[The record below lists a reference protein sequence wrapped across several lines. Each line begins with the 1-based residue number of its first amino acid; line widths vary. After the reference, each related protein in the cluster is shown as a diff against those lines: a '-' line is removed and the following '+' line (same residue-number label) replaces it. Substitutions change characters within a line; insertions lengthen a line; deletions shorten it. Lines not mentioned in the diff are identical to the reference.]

1 MNDLINALNN
11 LVNGLLAALQSAV
24 NWFNGLFN
32 IDPKLIH
39 DCTANS
45 SCSVARAIVLSLI
58 LFFILLTGFAYTTL
72 LERRLLSFLQQRIG
86 PNRAGPAGFLQP
98 AADGLKLIFKEDI
111 TPIGADRVVYWLAPV
126 LKTVPAL
133 LVVAVIPLGPPLLIP
148 WFDGQW
154 YRVPLA
160 ISDVNVG
167 VLYILAWMSLGT
179 YGIVLAGWS
188 SNNKYSMLGSLRASA
203 QMVSYELS
211 MGLTMAVPILITGS
225 MSLQA
230 IIDAQNNPVVLG
242 WFVFQNPISAAI
254 LMIALLAEVN
264 RAPFD
269 LPEAESELTAGYHTE
284 YSGMKFALFFMA
296 EYISMISVS
305 MIVIALFF
313 GGYHFALVDSVPIL
327 GPVVFTLKVILF
339 LSGMIWVRATL
350 PRIRYD
356 RLMALGWKVMLPLA
370 LLAVAWSAVSLIV
383 GDAFNS
389 STLYWIISL
398 VFFVVVTA
406 AIFILLRPQ
415 PGTELGGEVVN
426 LQPRNPA
433 YLLLQIV
440 GALVAVPMIM
450 FTVSQNLLRNLEQ
463 ALGGDNNAR

>member
-1 MNDLINALNN
+1 MQGIIDAINN
-11 LVNGLLAALQSAV
+11 LTNGLLAALQSLV
-24 NWFNGLFN
+24 TWFTGLLHLDSSK
-32 IDPKLIH
+32 IV
-39 DCTANS
+39 DCSTSS
-45 SCSVARAIVLSLI
+45 SCSVTWGIVLSLI
-58 LFFILLTGFAYTTL
+58 LFFVMLTGFAYTTL

-86 PNRAGPAGFLQP
+86 PNRAGPGGFLQP

-111 TPIGADRVVYWLAPV
+111 TPVGADRFVYWLAPV

-154 YRVPLA
+154 YRVPLS

-167 VLYILAWMSLGT
+167 VLYILAWISLGT

-313 GGYHFALVDSVPIL
+313 GGCPFP
-327 GPVVFTLKVILF
+327 
-339 LSGMIWVRATL
+339 
-350 PRIRYD
+350 
-356 RLMALGWKVMLPLA
+356 
-370 LLAVAWSAVSLIV
+370 
-383 GDAFNS
+383 
-389 STLYWIISL
+389 
-398 VFFVVVTA
+398 
-406 AIFILLRPQ
+406 
-415 PGTELGGEVVN
+415 
-426 LQPRNPA
+426 
-433 YLLLQIV
+433 
-440 GALVAVPMIM
+440 
-450 FTVSQNLLRNLEQ
+450 
-463 ALGGDNNAR
+463 

>member
-1 MNDLINALNN
+1 MFELLN
-11 LVNGLLAALQSAV
+11 
-24 NWFNGLFN
+24 
-32 IDPKLIH
+32 IH
-39 DCTANS
+39 PTIVE
-45 SCSVARAIVLSLI
+45 CSVSANCGLIRAIVLSLLI
-58 LFFILLTGFAYTTL
+58 FITLLTGFAYTTL

-86 PNRAGPAGFLQP
+86 PNRAGPAGLLQP
-98 AADGLKLIFKEDI
+98 LADGIKLMFKEDV
-111 TPIGADRVVYWLAPV
+111 TPIGADKAVYWLAPV
-126 LKTVPAL
+126 LKTIPAL

-148 WFDGQW
+148 WFDGNW

-160 ISDVNVG
+160 LTDANVG

-225 MSLQA
+225 MSIRTIIEAQA
-230 IIDAQNNPVVLG
+230 NPPVLG

-254 LMIALLAEVN
+254 LLIAMLAEVN

-305 MIVIALFF
+305 LIVVALFF
-313 GGYHFALVDSVPIL
+313 GGYHFVLVDQVPIL
-327 GPVVFTLKVILF
+327 GPLVYIGKVILF
-339 LSGMIWVRATL
+339 LAGMIWVRATL

-356 RLMALGWKVMLPLA
+356 RLMQFGWKFMLPLA
-370 LLAVAWSAVSLIV
+370 LLGVSWTAISLII
-383 GDAFNS
+383 GDAFDS
-389 STLYWIISL
+389 PTLY
-398 VFFVVVTA
+398 FVVS
-406 AIFILLRPQ
+406 AIFFLIVLIAVFWILRPRPEAQ
-415 PGTELGGEVVN
+415 LRGDEVV
-426 LQPRNPA
+426 LQPHGFG
-433 YLLLQIV
+433 YVLLQVFGGLLSIPFV
-440 GALVAVPMIM
+440 LFGVAQRQV
-450 FTVSQNLLRNLEQ
+450 RNAQSAIHPGNEP
-463 ALGGDNNAR
+463 R

>member
-1 MNDLINALNN
+1 
-11 LVNGLLAALQSAV
+11 V
-24 NWFNGLFN
+24 
-32 IDPKLIH
+32 
-39 DCTANS
+39 
-45 SCSVARAIVLSLI
+45 VLSLL

-86 PNRAGPAGFLQP
+86 PNRAGPFGFLQP
-98 AADGLKLIFKEDI
+98 AADGLKLIFKEDV
-111 TPIGADRVVYWLAPV
+111 TPVGADRFVYWIAPV

-148 WFDGQW
+148 WFNGLW

-160 ISDVNVG
+160 ISDINVG

-188 SNNKYSMLGSLRASA
+188 SNNKYSMLGSLRATA

-211 MGLTMAVPILITGS
+211 MGLTMAVPILITGT
-225 MSLQA
+225 MSLQS
-230 IIDAQNNPVVLG
+230 IIDAQSSPAVLG
-242 WFVFQNPISAAI
+242 WFVFQNPVSAAI

-313 GGYHFALVDSVPIL
+313 GGYHFFLVDQVPIL
-327 GPVVFTLKVILF
+327 GPLVFTIKVILF

-370 LLAVAWSAVSLIV
+370 LIAVSWTAVSLIV
-383 GDAFNS
+383 GDTFNS
-389 STLYWIISL
+389 PAFYWIVSGI
-398 VFFVVVTA
+398 FFVVV
-406 AIFILLRPQ
+406 AIAVSIWLRPQ
-415 PGTELGGEVVN
+415 PGTELGGEVVD
-426 LQPRNPA
+426 LQPRNLGF
-433 YLLLQIV
+433 LLLQVV
-440 GALVAVPMIM
+440 GALVAVPIIM
-450 FTVSQNLLRNLEQ
+450 FNVSLNLLHNLQQ
-463 ALGGDNNAR
+463 ALGGDSSARS